1 MGLLEII
8 WVILVILIFTIILIT
23 DPKNSN
29 IGINNNVLTNN
40 LDSQRFVRNL
50 TWGMVITFY
59 FLTIAVNCIV

>member
-8 WVILVILIFTIILIT
+8 WVILVVLIFTIILIT

-50 TWGMVITFY
+50 TWVMVISFY